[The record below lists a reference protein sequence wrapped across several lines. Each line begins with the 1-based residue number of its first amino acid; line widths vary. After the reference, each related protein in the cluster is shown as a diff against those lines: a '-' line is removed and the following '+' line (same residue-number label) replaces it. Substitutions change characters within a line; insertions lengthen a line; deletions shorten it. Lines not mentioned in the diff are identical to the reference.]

1 MIHAPLFDKHDPTM
15 TVSTQWMSIYE
26 RRLNHGS
33 KKSIPYFEGK
43 NNPVKHILALC
54 SILWQGNRGKVHER
68 AGRQHALDALPRYAT
83 QCRIAAK
90 RCLTTAWG
98 PIALNQPGSVEL
110 CQDMLH
116 RSCLHGGKI
125 TLKLTWLQS
134 RHGALMIAD
143 GNRVW
148 SCCKRSLASCSCAAT
163 VLPFMLL

>member
-1 MIHAPLFDKHDPTM
+1 MVERYETVDGARARARHHCSKAAGAIGKAFDGMIHAPLFDKHDPTT

-26 RRLNHGS
+26 GRLNHGS

-54 SILWQGNRGKVHER
+54 SILWQGKRGKVQER

-90 RCLTTAWG
+90 RCFTTAWG

-116 RSCLHGGKI
+116 RSCLHG
-125 TLKLTWLQS
+125 
-134 RHGALMIAD
+134 
-143 GNRVW
+143 
-148 SCCKRSLASCSCAAT
+148 
-163 VLPFMLL
+163 